1 MQQLTSPQ
9 WLVKHQ
15 RHSAALAVLSK
26 FHANGDAE
34 DALVLWEMAEI
45 QEALD
50 RETSQHQTSYVDF
63 LKSPGNRRRLAVLI
77 SLCVGLNW
85 MGNGV
90 IS

>member
-1 MQQLTSPQ
+1 M
-9 WLVKHQ
+9 
-15 RHSAALAVLSK
+15 LAK
-26 FHANGDAE
+26 YHANGDDA

-45 QEALD
+45 QDALD
-50 RETSQHQTSYVDF
+50 RESSQHQTSYADF
-63 LKSPGNRRRLAVLI
+63 LKSPGNRRRLVVLI